1 MAYVLESKQ
10 CFVICG
16 KILVNWGIVSSEVFT
31 FFSESLLLHIFIDE
45 SAYYSNEPLP
55 ANFFILLTGK
65 SLLEALIFASMCVGQ

>member
-1 MAYVLESKQ
+1 MWLLTAGVGSKKAEKMTYVLESKQ

-45 SAYYSNEPLP
+45 SAY
-55 ANFFILLTGK
+55 
-65 SLLEALIFASMCVGQ
+65 